1 MGKRTYRAESIN
13 NLDLAKLL
21 ELVRGRRVTFAV
33 DVAKRNITAVL
44 MEWPEKVLY
53 ALCWKAPDETL
64 KMVEVVSQLMEVCT
78 LDVAL
83 EPTGTYGDAIRGL
96 MNGLGLAVY
105 RVSPKRASDA
115 AEIYDGVPS
124 QHDAKCAAIIGW
136 LHAQGRSERWNE
148 VSPELRDLA
157 AATEQMQLFG
167 KQFHAC
173 VNRVEAKLAR
183 HFPELGEV
191 LELGSATLLTLLGKF
206 GSPAAI
212 ASSESDARG
221 HMERVGKALLS
232 SQKVERVLEV
242 ARTTT
247 GASMTE
253 GEREC
258 LMALALETD
267 RQRRELAA
275 ARKMVEEQAV
285 EHASVRR
292 VGEAVG
298 KVTAAVLYVEAGDPS
313 SYKSAA
319 AYTKSL
325 GLNLKIKNSGKPA
338 DQGQLKITKR
348 GSSTARAILYM
359 AVLRLIQTDPRFK
372 AWYGRKVARSDGK
385 YKGKALVALM
395 RKLAKALWHVSRGG
409 TFDSSKLFDDARLG
423 LAA

>member
-1 MGKRTYRAESIN
+1 MYRAESIN
-13 NLDLAKLL
+13 NLEVAKLL
-21 ELVRGRRVTFAV
+21 EALRGRNVTFAM
-33 DVAKRNITAVL
+33 DVAKRELVGVF
-44 MEWPEKVLY
+44 MEVPEKVL
-53 ALCWKAPDETL
+53 CSVSWKAPTETMR
-64 KMVEVVSQLMEVCT
+64 MVEVLSQAAGVCT
-78 LDVAL
+78 LAVAL
-83 EPTGTYGDAIRGL
+83 EPTGTYGDAMRGL
-96 MNGLGLAVY
+96 MHGLGLPVY

-124 QHDAKCAAIIGW
+124 QHDSKCAAIVGW
-136 LHAQGRSERWNE
+136 LHGQGRSELWTE
-148 VSPELRDLA
+148 VSPELRNLA
-157 AATEQMQLFG
+157 AVTEQMQLFS
-167 KQFHAC
+167 KQYHAC
-173 VNRVEAKLAR
+173 LNRMEAKLAR
-183 HFPELGEV
+183 HFPELGEQ
-191 LELGSATLLTLLGKF
+191 LELNSATLLALIGKF

-212 ASSESDARG
+212 ASSESNARAL
-221 HMERVGKALLS
+221 MERVGKALLS
-232 SQKVERVLEV
+232 SDKVDRVLEL

-258 LMALALETD
+258 VKALAVETD
-267 RQRRELAA
+267 RQRREMAA
-275 ARKMVEEQAV
+275 ARKKVEEQAL

-292 VGEAVG
+292 VSEAVG

-313 SYKSAA
+313 TYKSAA

-348 GSSTARAILYM
+348 GSSTARAMLYM

>member
-1 MGKRTYRAESIN
+1 VAKRTYRAESIN
-13 NLDLAKLL
+13 NLDVAKLV
-21 ELVRGRRVTFAV
+21 EAVRDRRVTFAV
-33 DVAKRNITAVL
+33 DVAKRNMTAVL
-44 MEWPEKVLY
+44 MEWPEKILC
-53 ALCWKAPDETL
+53 ALSWKAPDETMQ
-64 KMVEVVSQLMEVCT
+64 MVELVSQLMAVCT

-96 MNGLGLAVY
+96 MDGLGLAVY

-157 AATEQMQLFG
+157 AATDQMHLFS
-167 KQFHAC
+167 KQFLAC
-173 VNRVEAKLAR
+173 LNRVEAKTAR
-183 HFPELGEV
+183 HFPEIGEN
-191 LELGSATLLTLLGKF
+191 LELSSATLLALLGRF

-212 ASSESDARG
+212 ANSADDARALMG
-221 HMERVGKALLS
+221 RVGKALLS
-232 SQKVERVLEV
+232 SEKVERILEL

-258 LMALALETD
+258 MMALAVETD
-267 RQRRELAA
+267 RQRRELAS
-275 ARKMVEEQAV
+275 ARKKVEELAL

-292 VGEAVG
+292 VSEAVG
-298 KVTAAVLYVEAGDPS
+298 RVTAAVLYVEAGDPS
-313 SYKSAA
+313 SYRSAA

>member
-1 MGKRTYRAESIN
+1 MAKRIYRAESIN
-13 NLDLAKLL
+13 NVDVAKLL
-21 ELVRGRRVTFAV
+21 ESVRGRRVTFAV
-33 DVAKRNITAVL
+33 DVAKRDLKAVF
-44 MEWPEKVLY
+44 MEVPEKVL
-53 ALCWKAPDETL
+53 CSVSWTAPAETMR
-64 KMVEVVSQLMEVCT
+64 MVEVVSQVAGECT
-78 LDVAL
+78 LEVAL

-96 MNGLGLAVY
+96 MNGLGLPVY
-105 RVSPKRASDA
+105 RVSPKRTSDA

-124 QHDAKCAAIIGW
+124 QHDTKCAGIIGW
-136 LHAQGRSERWNE
+136 LHGQGRSERWHE
-148 VSPELRDLA
+148 VSDDLRDLA
-157 AATEQMQLFG
+157 AATERMQLFS
-167 KQFHAC
+167 KQFLGC
-173 VNRVEAKLAR
+173 LNLLEGKVSR

-191 LELGSATLLTLLGKF
+191 LELSSATLLALIGKF

-212 ASSESDARG
+212 ASSANDARAL
-221 HMERVGKALLS
+221 MQRVGKALLS
-232 SQKVERVLEV
+232 SEKVERILEL

-253 GEREC
+253 GEREG
-258 LMALALETD
+258 LMALAVEMD

-275 ARKMVEEQAV
+275 ARKKVEEQAV

-292 VGEAVG
+292 VSEAVG

-359 AVLRLIQTDPRFK
+359 AVLRLIQSEPRFK
-372 AWYGRKVARSDGK
+372 AWYGRKVARSDGR
-385 YKGKALVALM
+385 YKGKAVVALM

-409 TFDSSKLFDDARLG
+409 TFDTSKLFDDARLG

>member
-13 NLDLAKLL
+13 NVDLAKLL
-21 ELVRGRRVTFAV
+21 ELVRGRRVTLAV
-33 DVAKRNITAVL
+33 DVAKRNFTAVL

-53 ALCWKAPDETL
+53 ALCWKAPDETM

-96 MNGLGLAVY
+96 MNGLGLVVY

-157 AATEQMQLFG
+157 AATEQMQLFSN
-167 KQFHAC
+167 QFHAC

-191 LELGSATLLTLLGKF
+191 LELGSATLLMLLGKF

-212 ASSESDARG
+212 ASSESDARA

-232 SQKVERVLEV
+232 SEKVERILEL

-253 GEREC
+253 GEREG
-258 LMALALETD
+258 LMALAVETD

-275 ARKMVEEQAV
+275 ARKKVEEQAV

-292 VGEAVG
+292 VSEAVG